1 MKNNIANAYMGQK
14 AAQKMISEEAEKP
27 VQVKRKEKATLISA
41 IMLRNGVGGTLE
53 TNAQVE
59 SVVDSIESCATK
71 AVEKQGN
78 FLINLLRRTMP
89 LGQ

>member
-14 AAQKMISEEAEKP
+14 AAQKMIKEEAAKQ
-27 VQVKRKEKATLISA
+27 VQVKRKEKTTLISA

-53 TNAQVE
+53 SSSKAE
-59 SVVDSIESCATK
+59 SVVDSIESCASK

-89 LGQ
+89 LGH